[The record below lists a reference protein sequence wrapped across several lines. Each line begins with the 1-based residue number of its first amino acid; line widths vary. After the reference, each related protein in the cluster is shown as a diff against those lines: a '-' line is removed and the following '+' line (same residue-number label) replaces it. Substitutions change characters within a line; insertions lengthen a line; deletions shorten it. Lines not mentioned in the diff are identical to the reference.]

1 MKDTFYFQHDYN
13 ARNDP
18 KLQDVLINL
27 GVEGIGVFWC
37 IIEQLYEQGGKLP
50 LRSCKSIAFAL
61 HVDYNKVESLVH
73 DYGLFKNDGVNMWS
87 DSVLKRLDKRKD
99 ISDKRKQAAIARW
112 KQNLE
117 NQALQPQSANDKQTT
132 NNPNVLQMQN
142 TSNAN
147 AGHKE
152 KERKEKNNI
161 STNVDTSTC
170 VDAPEQKRDFSIDY
184 SRLLAAWKEHCPSFP
199 QPRSLAD
206 DDKRKIRQRFG
217 EMMTAKDPETAYQR
231 IKEIFQTINASD
243 FCKKGKWCTFRW
255 IFTNATNWR
264 KVEDGN
270 YNDLPGGQNSK
281 RANEEW

>member
-1 MKDTFYFQHDYN
+1 MKDSYYFQHDYN

-18 KLQDVLINL
+18 KLQDVLIEF
-27 GVEGIGVFWC
+27 GVEGIGIYWC
-37 IIEQLYEQGGKLP
+37 IIEQLYEQGGTLP
-50 LRSCKSIAFAL
+50 LRYCKSIAFAL
-61 HVDYNKVESLVH
+61 HVDYKTVERLVNN
-73 DYGLFKNDGVNMWS
+73 YGLFANDGENMWS

-99 ISDKRKQAAIARW
+99 VSDKRKQAAIARW
-112 KQNLE
+112 RQSLDNRRQTPVQDGGE
-117 NQALQPQSANDKQTT
+117 ETSGDTQAM
-132 NNPNVLQMQN
+132 QMQN
-142 TSNAN
+142 I
-147 AGHKE
+147 K
-152 KERKEKNNI
+152 KRKGNNNI

-170 VDAPEQKRDFSIDY
+170 VDAPEQKKDFSIDY
-184 SRLLAAWKEHCPSFP
+184 SRLLALWKEQCPSFP

-231 IKEIFQTINASD
+231 IKAIFQTVNASD

-270 YNDLPGGQNSK
+270 YIDRPGGNNK

>member
-1 MKDTFYFQHDYN
+1 MKDSYYFQHDYN

-18 KLQDVLINL
+18 KLQDVLIEL
-27 GVEGIGVFWC
+27 GVEGIGIYWC
-37 IIEQLYEQGGKLP
+37 IIEQLYEQGGTLP
-50 LRSCKSIAFAL
+50 LRYCKSIAFAL
-61 HVDYNKVESLVH
+61 HVDYKTVERLVNN
-73 DYGLFKNDGVNMWS
+73 YGLFANDGENMWS

-112 KQNLE
+112 RQSLD
-117 NQALQPQSANDKQTT
+117 NQRQTPVQDGNEET
-132 NNPNVLQMQN
+132 SGDTQAMQMQC

-147 AGHKE
+147 AEHKE
-152 KERKEKNNI
+152 KKRKENNNI

-170 VDAPEQKRDFSIDY
+170 VDAPEQKREFSVDY
-184 SRLLAAWKEHCPSFP
+184 SRLLALWKEQCPSFP

-231 IKEIFQTINASD
+231 IKAIFQTVNASD

-270 YNDLPGGQNSK
+270 YIDRPGGNNK

>member
-1 MKDTFYFQHDYN
+1 MKETFYFAHDYN

-18 KLQDVLINL
+18 KLQNVLFDL

-50 LRSCKSIAFAL
+50 LHYCKSIAFAL
-61 HVDYNKVESLVH
+61 HVDFCIVERLVN
-73 DYGLFKNDGVNMWS
+73 DYGLFKNDGQNMWS
-87 DSVLKRLDKRKD
+87 ESVLNRLNRRSEVSEKRKL
-99 ISDKRKQAAIARW
+99 AALARW
-112 KQNLE
+112 RQSIE
-117 NQALQPQSANDKQTT
+117 NQSQTQAPASCRQVT
-132 NNPNVLQMQN
+132 DNASGMQMQCKAY
-142 TSNAN
+142 AN
-147 AGHKE
+147 AGHKG
-152 KERKEKNNI
+152 KEIKENNNI

-170 VDAPEQKRDFSIDY
+170 VDAPEQKREFSVDY
-184 SRLLAAWKEHCPSFP
+184 SRLLALWKEQCPSFP

-231 IKEIFQTINASD
+231 IKAIFQTVNASD

-270 YNDLPGGQNSK
+270 YIDRHDGNNK

>member
-1 MKDTFYFQHDYN
+1 MKETFYFAHDYN

-18 KLQDVLINL
+18 KLQDVLIDL

-37 IIEQLYEQGGKLP
+37 IIEQLYEQGGTLP
-50 LRSCKSIAFAL
+50 IRSCKSIAFAL
-61 HVDYNKVESLVH
+61 HVDFKCVERLVN
-73 DYGLFKNDGVNMWS
+73 DYGLFKNDGENIWS
-87 DSVLKRLDKRKD
+87 ESVLNRLNRRSE
-99 ISDKRKQAAIARW
+99 ISDKRKLAALARW
-112 KQNLE
+112 RQGIE
-117 NQALQPQSANDKQTT
+117 NQSQTQSPANYGQIAD
-132 NNPNVLQMQN
+132 NARGMQMQS

-152 KERKEKNNI
+152 KKRKDNNNI

-170 VDAPEQKRDFSIDY
+170 VDAPEQKRDFSVDY
-184 SRLLAAWKEHCPSFP
+184 SRLLALWKEQCPSFP

-231 IKEIFQTINASD
+231 IKTIFQTVNASD

-270 YNDLPGGQNSK
+270 YLDSPSGNSK

>member
-1 MKDTFYFQHDYN
+1 MKETFYFAHDYN

-18 KLQDVLINL
+18 KLQDVLIDL

-37 IIEQLYEQGGKLP
+37 IIEQLYEQGGTLP
-50 LRSCKSIAFAL
+50 IRYCKSIAFAL
-61 HVDYNKVESLVH
+61 HVDCNVVERLVH
-73 DYGLFKNDGVNMWS
+73 DYGLFKNDGENMWS
-87 DSVLKRLDKRKD
+87 ESVLNRLNRRSE
-99 ISDKRKQAAIARW
+99 ISDKRKLAALARW
-112 KQNLE
+112 RQGIE
-117 NQALQPQSANDKQTT
+117 NQSQTQPPANYGQIAD
-132 NNPNVLQMQN
+132 NARGMQMQS

-152 KERKEKNNI
+152 KKSKEYNI

-170 VDAPEQKRDFSIDY
+170 VDAPEQKRDFSVDY
-184 SRLLAAWKEHCPSFP
+184 SRLLALWKEQCPSFP

-231 IKEIFQTINASD
+231 IKTIFQTVNASD

-270 YNDLPGGQNSK
+270 YIDRPGGNSK

>member
-1 MKDTFYFQHDYN
+1 MKETFYFAHDYN

-18 KLQDVLINL
+18 KLQNVLFDL

-50 LRSCKSIAFAL
+50 LHYCKSIAFAL
-61 HVDYNKVESLVH
+61 HVDLKCVERLVN
-73 DYGLFKNDGVNMWS
+73 DYGLFKNDGENMWS
-87 DSVLKRLDKRKD
+87 ESVLNRLNRRSEVSEKRKL
-99 ISDKRKQAAIARW
+99 AAIARW
-112 KQNLE
+112 RQNLD
-117 NQALQPQSANDKQTT
+117 NQRQTT
-132 NNPNVLQMQN
+132 IQDGGEETSGDTQAMQTQS

-147 AGHKE
+147 AEHKE
-152 KERKEKNNI
+152 KKRKGNNNI

-170 VDAPEQKRDFSIDY
+170 VDAPEQKKDFSIDY
-184 SRLLAAWKEHCPSFP
+184 SRLLALWKEQCPSFP

-231 IKEIFQTINASD
+231 IKAIFQTVNASD

-270 YNDLPGGQNSK
+270 YIDRPGGNNK

>member
-1 MKDTFYFQHDYN
+1 M
-13 ARNDP
+13 
-18 KLQDVLINL
+18 
-27 GVEGIGVFWC
+27 
-37 IIEQLYEQGGKLP
+37 P
-50 LRSCKSIAFAL
+50 LRYCKSIAFAL
-61 HVDYNKVESLVH
+61 HVDYKTVERLVNN
-73 DYGLFKNDGVNMWS
+73 YGLFANDGENMWS

-112 KQNLE
+112 RQNLD
-117 NQALQPQSANDKQTT
+117 NQRQTT
-132 NNPNVLQMQN
+132 IQDGNEETSGDTQAIQTQS

-147 AGHKE
+147 AEHKE

-161 STNVDTSTC
+161 STNVDTSTF
-170 VDAPEQKRDFSIDY
+170 VDAPEQKREFSVDY
-184 SRLLAAWKEHCPSFP
+184 SRLLALWKEQCPSFP

-217 EMMTAKDPETAYQR
+217 EMMTAKDQETAYQR
-231 IKEIFQTINASD
+231 IKTIFQTVNASD

-270 YNDLPGGQNSK
+270 YIDRHGGNNK

>member
-1 MKDTFYFQHDYN
+1 MKETFYFQHDYN

-18 KLQDVLINL
+18 KLQDVLIDL

-37 IIEQLYEQGGKLP
+37 IIEQLYEQGGTLP
-50 LRSCKSIAFAL
+50 IRSCKSIAFAL
-61 HVDYNKVESLVH
+61 HVDFKCVERLVN
-73 DYGLFKNDGVNMWS
+73 DYGLFKNDGENIWS
-87 DSVLKRLDKRKD
+87 ESVLNRLNRRSE
-99 ISDKRKQAAIARW
+99 ISDKRKLAALARW
-112 KQNLE
+112 RQGIE
-117 NQALQPQSANDKQTT
+117 NQSQTQSPANYGQIAD
-132 NNPNVLQMQN
+132 NARGMQMQS

-152 KERKEKNNI
+152 KKRKVNNNI

-170 VDAPEQKRDFSIDY
+170 VDAPEQKRDFSVDY
-184 SRLLAAWKEHCPSFP
+184 SRLLALWKEQCPSFP

-231 IKEIFQTINASD
+231 IKTIFQTVNASD

-270 YNDLPGGQNSK
+270 YIDRPGGNSK